1 METDG
6 AVGILQRLGGDFVRK
21 EKRLVIWRPNTPR
34 KCFYDW
40 NGSVLIVV
48 EAILCLPFFILARND
63 AVTHAW
69 VYDFCIV
76 AAIGA
81 VFIGINARRLPTF
94 AKGVPVLL
102 YAVYYICQACGI
114 FVSLQEIN
122 ACMIPALI
130 ISVLRLIAG
139 IAMIVLVLGLCCRTN
154 PMLPCLYWSMIRK
167 ACMFSVVS
175 DLILFGITFLTLDIG
190 VLIGTGLYE
199 LTIRLFG
206 EFWFSMAALI
216 ALQPKYIT
224 INYRKFNRLLWD
236 YLTITPCVALG
247 MVVVSLI
254 FAGEVSVRFIVWSA
268 AMFSMETFPFK
279 WIYRRSKL
287 DIKRSQRR
295 CKNYIREFCAK
306 RWFYSYYD
314 IEDILTIERR
324 LEDIKQEQIFL
335 NSFPFTDDI
344 VERLNSLDKEEFDLY
359 TRLEWRYSIDVEFPM
374 GPC

>member
-1 METDG
+1 
-6 AVGILQRLGGDFVRK
+6 
-21 EKRLVIWRPNTPR
+21 
-34 KCFYDW
+34 
-40 NGSVLIVV
+40 
-48 EAILCLPFFILARND
+48 
-63 AVTHAW
+63 
-69 VYDFCIV
+69 
-76 AAIGA
+76 
-81 VFIGINARRLPTF
+81 
-94 AKGVPVLL
+94 
-102 YAVYYICQACGI
+102 
-114 FVSLQEIN
+114 
-122 ACMIPALI
+122 MIPALI

-154 PMLPCLYWSMIRK
+154 PMLSCLYWSMIRK

-247 MVVVSLI
+247 IVVVSLI

-268 AMFSMETFPFK
+268 AMFFMETLPFK
-279 WIYRRSKL
+279 WTYRRSKL

-324 LEDIKQEQIFL
+324 LEDIKQEQNFL

-359 TRLEWRYSIDVEFPM
+359 TRLEWRYSINVEFPM